1 MLGDVEMLSAENTH
15 YGRAKSIMMLDHLQ
29 DWNASSLYDI
39 DESDSSDDDDV
50 DGRGTEKNA
59 LAIQTALL
67 DSTTNGTYL
76 SINGNETEENT
87 TGRGRRA
94 PRRPSTAVDAWK
106 SIYGLNGQ
114 RVPSRRHSVFHIDA
128 TRDFAADLSL

>member
-29 DWNASSLYDI
+29 DWNPSLYDI
-39 DESDSSDDDDV
+39 DESDSSDVDDHS
-50 DGRGTEKNA
+50 TEEGA

-76 SINGNETEENT
+76 SIEGNEKENT

-94 PRRPSTAVDAWK
+94 PRRHSTAFDAWK

-114 RVPSRRHSVFHIDA
+114 HVPSRRHSVFHVDS
-128 TRDFAADLSL
+128 TRAFAADLSLTEQW

>member
-1 MLGDVEMLSAENTH
+1 MLSAENSH

-29 DWNASSLYDI
+29 DWNASLYDI
-39 DESDSSDDDDV
+39 DESDSSDDV
-50 DGRGTEKNA
+50 DGNDSTEELSTKEDA
-59 LAIQTALL
+59 LAIRTALL

-76 SINGNETEENT
+76 SIEGNEKENT

-94 PRRPSTAVDAWK
+94 PRRRSTAFDAWK

-114 RVPSRRHSVFHIDA
+114 HVPSRRHSVFCIDS
-128 TRDFAADLSL
+128 TRDVAADLSSREQW